1 MQGCYN
7 LLYREEEREMNRFC
21 DETGVGLI
29 PWGPLS
35 HGALARPTDAA
46 GSTTRS
52 AKSAHLLPSQTDADK
67 EIIARV
73 ETIAKEKGWSMSGV
87 ALAWVQARVASPII
101 GFSSVERLEEAIE
114 AAGKELSEEEEKRL
128 EEPYVPKPVM
138 GFDTSRPK
146 VRRN

>member
-1 MQGCYN
+1 MQSCYN

-29 PWGPLS
+29 PWGPLA
-35 HGALARPTDAA
+35 HGTLARPTDAD
-46 GSTTRS
+46 STTRS
-52 AKSAHLLPSQTDADK
+52 SKSAHLLPGQTDADK

-73 ETIAKEKGWSMSGV
+73 EAIAKEKGWSMGQV

-101 GFSSVERLEEAIE
+101 GFSSVERIEEAIE
-114 AAGKELSEEEEKRL
+114 AATKELTEEEEKRL

-146 VRRN
+146 LKRN